1 MKYDEYSPTKSVGL
15 LLTMIDVSKIHSVV
29 LHRKALW
36 QLVTSEEFKASVT
49 EHVNRN
55 SSIRSEDL
63 VTEFIPILCEMHCFF
78 SNVSIHYCSFLFG
91 SAFSHKYIYGQAGLT
106 KINKMT

>member
-1 MKYDEYSPTKSVGL
+1 MGL

-63 VTEFIPILCEMHCFF
+63 VILYLSCVKYTVFFPMSVFIIAVFF
-78 SNVSIHYCSFLFG
+78 LGLPFLISIFTDKPVSQ
-91 SAFSHKYIYGQAGLT
+91 K
-106 KINKMT
+106 

>member
-1 MKYDEYSPTKSVGL
+1 
-15 LLTMIDVSKIHSVV
+15 MIDVSKIHSVV

-63 VTEFIPILCEMHCFF
+63 VILYLSCVKYTVFLPMSVFIIAVFF
-78 SNVSIHYCSFLFG
+78 LGLPFLISIFTDKPVSQ
-91 SAFSHKYIYGQAGLT
+91 HK
-106 KINKMT
+106 